1 MKLKGKYV
9 VITGASSGI
18 GEQVA
23 YEVAKRGGI
32 PILLARSK
40 EKLAQIAQH
49 VEQTYGIPCLYEQ
62 LDVSN
67 QEEVDVVF
75 DRLLASVDIDILV
88 NNAGFGVF
96 RYVEHIDLSE
106 AKQMFDVNVLGLIA
120 CTKKVYTHMMKKRS
134 GHIINVASQAGK
146 MATPKSSVYAATKHA
161 VLGFTN
167 SLRMEASMYGIYVTA
182 INPGPIET
190 NFFTVADTSGEYV
203 KNVKRW
209 MLRPEFVAKRIV
221 DVMLTPTREVNLPFW
236 MHIGSRLYQL
246 FPALIEK
253 VGKQAFLKK

>member
-18 GEQVA
+18 GEQIA
-23 YEVAKRGGI
+23 YEAAKRGGI
-32 PILLARSK
+32 PVLLARSK
-40 EKLAQIAQH
+40 EKLAQIAQQI
-49 VEQTYGIPCLYEQ
+49 EQTYSISCLYEQ

-67 QEEVDVVF
+67 VKEVDDVF
-75 DRLLASVDIDILV
+75 DRLLTSIDVHILV

-96 RYVEHIDLSE
+96 RYVEQIDLSE

-120 CTKKVYTHMMKKRS
+120 CTKKVYAHMMEKRS
-134 GHIINVASQAGK
+134 GHIINIASQAGK
-146 MATPKSSVYAATKHA
+146 IATPKSSVYAATKHA

-182 INPGPIET
+182 VNPGPIET

-209 MLRPEFVAKRIV
+209 MLRPEFVAKRVV

-236 MHIGSRLYQL
+236 MHMGSRIYQL
-246 FPALIEK
+246 FPSLIEK
-253 VGKQAFLKK
+253 IGKQAFLKK